1 MSTASLLVQLF
12 HSAFKIPGSFD
23 LVFFSLQNFIH
34 ALKAFL
40 YQWYIHCP
48 RTNSLSPPIK
58 LPSLDEKS
66 LSQHRMLWLNWLL
79 DREESDRISQTIK
92 VATVSVM
99 KHFYTFVNRCEA
111 SDRFESYRLSVT
123 ERREWLSPRQYR
135 PFRCLSPPSQRT
147 TCPHQKLNFEG
158 KENHSSSLWNIH
170 VNKYTHRLRIHLM
183 SNYNIKFESLFYGFS
198 LECYNGIYWTFMSLS
213 HSAKNYLERALG
225 FYW

>member
-1 MSTASLLVQLF
+1 MRLKSQD
-12 HSAFKIPGSFD
+12 HWI

-34 ALKAFL
+34 ALKEFL

-99 KHFYTFVNRCEA
+99 KHFYTFVNGCEA

-123 ERREWLSPRQYR
+123 ERRE
-135 PFRCLSPPSQRT
+135 
-147 TCPHQKLNFEG
+147 
-158 KENHSSSLWNIH
+158 
-170 VNKYTHRLRIHLM
+170 
-183 SNYNIKFESLFYGFS
+183 
-198 LECYNGIYWTFMSLS
+198 
-213 HSAKNYLERALG
+213 
-225 FYW
+225 

>member
-12 HSAFKIPGSFD
+12 HSAFKIPGSLDF
-23 LVFFSLQNFIH
+23 VFCSLQNFIH
-34 ALKAFL
+34 TLKAFL
-40 YQWYIHCP
+40 YQWYIHSP

-58 LPSLDEKS
+58 LPSFDEKS

-123 ERREWLSPRQYR
+123 ERREWLSPRQYG
-135 PFRCLSPPSQRT
+135 PFRCLSPPSQRI
-147 TCPHQKLNFEG
+147 TCPHQKLNCEG
-158 KENHSSSLWNIH
+158 KENHSSSL
-170 VNKYTHRLRIHLM
+170 
-183 SNYNIKFESLFYGFS
+183 
-198 LECYNGIYWTFMSLS
+198 
-213 HSAKNYLERALG
+213 
-225 FYW
+225 